1 MKLKRI
7 HHIDFVVRDLD
18 RAVEKYQKIFQVSIK
33 KREKL
38 ESRGVVAA
46 RFLLGD
52 TWIILVQPVRED
64 SPVQKFL
71 DKYGEG
77 FFHISY
83 EVEDLEGLVGDLKA
97 GGVKLMND
105 EPRIGLEGWK
115 LVDLEMDETFGVM
128 TQLVGVP

>member
-18 RAVEKYQKIFQVSIK
+18 QAVEKYQKIFQVSTME
-33 KREKL
+33 REKL
-38 ESRGVVAA
+38 ENRGIESA

-52 TWIILVQPVRED
+52 TWIILVQPVSGD

-83 EVEDLEGLVGDLKA
+83 EVDDLEGLVGDLKA
-97 GGVKLMND
+97 DGVKLMND

>member
-128 TQLVGVP
+128 TQLVGAP